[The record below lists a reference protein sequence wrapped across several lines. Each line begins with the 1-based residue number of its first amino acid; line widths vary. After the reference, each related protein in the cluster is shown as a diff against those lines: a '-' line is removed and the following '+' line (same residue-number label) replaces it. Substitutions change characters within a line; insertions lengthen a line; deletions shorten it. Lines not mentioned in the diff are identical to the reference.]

1 MHTRVPTAVD
11 AQASTSMENAS
22 KICHLPPFPPTQ
34 SIKDSTDELYLT
46 VSHRPSSAESSGSSA
61 TSSLSSDRSSIIAL
75 EDDIQKFQG
84 ASQRRSYFSSAKKRE
99 LIQFGPMVCFPIN
112 EGMSI
117 STIIL
122 TN

>member
-1 MHTRVPTAVD
+1 MHTRVPTGVD

-34 SIKDSTDELYLT
+34 SIKDSTDELYLA
-46 VSHRPSSAESSGSSA
+46 VSHRPSSAESSGSST
-61 TSSLSSDRSSIIAL
+61 TSSSDRSSIIAL
-75 EDDIQKFQG
+75 EDDIQKFQE

-112 EGMSI
+112 GGMSI
-117 STIIL
+117 LTIIL